1 MNMFSR
7 ILSTLF
13 KKDELRHNYA
23 HRNLKSTSNISTG
36 KIAIAR
42 DFAIVLQDN
51 GWELKLIG
59 HNPNFRQLSGMTQNQ
74 FVKLTAGFDGYMAL
88 TDDGRIITGPKARE
102 FECGFEIESLHGV
115 RDVVGCEGH
124 TVALHYD
131 GRVTCIDEP
140 GGYEG
145 PDKFAREV
153 ERWNGIIQV
162 ACGFDFVAGLKSDG
176 TLISVGRHYR
186 CPTWQGIVQFDAF
199 NCYYGNCYTIA
210 LLNNGAVKADYTDEV
225 DYWRNVTNVSVGNNG
240 YTVGLKSDGTAY
252 ALGNDDFVREVQ
264 SWHNIVEIECKF
276 NHAVAILADGT
287 IKYAG
292 F

>member
-1 MNMFSR
+1 MFSR

-51 GWELKLIG
+51 GRELKLIG

-74 FVKLTAGFDGYMAL
+74 FVKLAAGFDGYMAL

-102 FECGFEIESLHGV
+102 FECGFEIESLQGV

-153 ERWNGIIQV
+153 ERWIGITQV

-176 TLISVGRHYR
+176 TLISVGCHYH
-186 CPTWQGIVQFDAF
+186 CPNWQGVVQFDAF
-199 NCYYGNCYTIA
+199 NCYYGNCYTVA
-210 LLNNGAVKADYTDEV
+210 LLNNGKVIADYTDEV
-225 DYWRNVTNVSVGNNG
+225 DSWRNVTKVCVGHNG
-240 YTVGLKSDGTAY
+240 YTVGLKSNGTAY

-264 SWHNIVEIECKF
+264 SWYNIVEIDCKF

>member
-1 MNMFSR
+1 
-7 ILSTLF
+7 
-13 KKDELRHNYA
+13 
-23 HRNLKSTSNISTG
+23 
-36 KIAIAR
+36 
-42 DFAIVLQDN
+42 
-51 GWELKLIG
+51 
-59 HNPNFRQLSGMTQNQ
+59 
-74 FVKLTAGFDGYMAL
+74 MAL

-145 PDKFAREV
+145 ADKFAREV
-153 ERWNGIIQV
+153 ERWIGITQV

-176 TLISVGRHYR
+176 TLISVGCHYH
-186 CPTWQGIVQFDAF
+186 CPNWQGVVQFDAF
-199 NCYYGNCYTIA
+199 NCYYGNCYTVA
-210 LLNNGAVKADYTDEV
+210 LLNNGKVIADYTDEV
-225 DYWRNVTNVSVGNNG
+225 DSWRNVTKVCVGNNG
-240 YTVGLKSDGTAY
+240 YTVGLKSNGTAY

-264 SWHNIVEIECKF
+264 SWHNIIEIECKF

>member
-1 MNMFSR
+1 MFSR

-51 GWELKLIG
+51 GRELKLIG

-74 FVKLTAGFDGYMAL
+74 FVKLAAGFDGYMAL

-102 FECGFEIESLHGV
+102 FECGFEIESLQGV

-153 ERWNGIIQV
+153 ERWIGITQV

-176 TLISVGRHYR
+176 TLISVGCHYH
-186 CPTWQGIVQFDAF
+186 CPNWQGVVQFDAF
-199 NCYYGNCYTIA
+199 NCYYGNCNTVA
-210 LLNNGAVKADYTDEV
+210 LLNNGKVIADYTDEV
-225 DYWRNVTNVSVGNNG
+225 DSWRNVTKVCVGNNG
-240 YTVGLKSDGTAY
+240 YTVGLKSNGTAY

-264 SWHNIVEIECKF
+264 SWYNIVEIDCKF

>member
-51 GWELKLIG
+51 GRELKLIG

-74 FVKLTAGFDGYMAL
+74 FVKLAAGFDGYMAL

-102 FECGFEIESLHGV
+102 FECGFEIESLQGV

-153 ERWNGIIQV
+153 ERWIGITQV

-176 TLISVGRHYR
+176 TLISVGCHYH
-186 CPTWQGIVQFDAF
+186 CPNWQGVVQFDAF
-199 NCYYGNCYTIA
+199 NCYYGNCYTVA
-210 LLNNGAVKADYTDEV
+210 LLNNSKVIADYTDEV
-225 DYWRNVTNVSVGNNG
+225 DSWRNVTKVCVGNNG
-240 YTVGLKSDGTAY
+240 YTVGLKSNGTAY

-264 SWHNIVEIECKF
+264 SWYNIVEIDCKF

>member
-51 GWELKLIG
+51 GRELKLIG

-74 FVKLTAGFDGYMAL
+74 FVKLAAGFDGYMAL

-102 FECGFEIESLHGV
+102 FECGFEIESLQGV

-153 ERWNGIIQV
+153 ERWIGITQV

-176 TLISVGRHYR
+176 TLISVGCHYH
-186 CPTWQGIVQFDAF
+186 CPNWQGVVQFDAF
-199 NCYYGNCYTIA
+199 NCYYGNCDTVA
-210 LLNNGAVKADYTDEV
+210 LLNNGKVIADYTDEV
-225 DYWRNVTNVSVGNNG
+225 DSWRNVTKVCVGNNG
-240 YTVGLKSDGTAY
+240 YTVGLKSNGTAY

-264 SWHNIVEIECKF
+264 SWYNIVEIDCKF

>member
-1 MNMFSR
+1 MNMFRR
-7 ILSTLF
+7 ILSNLF
-13 KKDELRHNYA
+13 KKDEFRRNYA

-59 HNPNFRQLSGMTQNQ
+59 HNPNFRPLRITQNQ
-74 FVKLTAGFDGYMAL
+74 FVKLAAGFDGYMAL

-102 FECGFEIESLHGV
+102 FECGFEIELLHSV
-115 RDVVGCEGH
+115 QDVVGCEGH

-145 PDKFAREV
+145 PDRFAREV
-153 ERWNGIIQV
+153 ERWNRIIQV

-176 TLISVGRHYR
+176 TLISAGRHYR
-186 CPTWQGIVQFDAF
+186 CPNWQGVVQFDAF

-210 LLNNGAVKADYTDEV
+210 LLNNGTVKADYTDEV
-225 DYWRNVTNVSVGNNG
+225 DNWRNVIKVCVGNG
-240 YTVGLKSDGTAY
+240 YAVGLKSDMTAY

-264 SWHNIVEIECKF
+264 SWYNIVEIECKF

-287 IKYAG
+287 IKYTG

>member
-1 MNMFSR
+1 MFRR

-13 KKDELRHNYA
+13 KQDELRHSYA
-23 HRNLKSTSNISTG
+23 HRNLKSTSNISAG

-51 GWELKLIG
+51 DWELKLIG
-59 HNPNFRQLSGMTQNQ
+59 HNPNFRQLSGITQNQ
-74 FVKLTAGFDGYMAL
+74 FVKLAAGFDGYMAL
-88 TDDGRIITGPKARE
+88 TDDGCIITGPKARE
-102 FECGFEIESLHGV
+102 FECGFEIESLQGV

-153 ERWNGIIQV
+153 ERWIGITQV

-176 TLISVGRHYR
+176 TLISVGCHYH
-186 CPTWQGIVQFDAF
+186 CPNWQGVVQFDAF
-199 NCYYGNCYTIA
+199 NCYYGNCYTVA
-210 LLNNGAVKADYTDEV
+210 LLNNGKVIADYTDEV
-225 DYWRNVTNVSVGNNG
+225 DSWRNVTKVCVGNNG
-240 YTVGLKSDGTAY
+240 YTVGLKSNGTAY

-264 SWHNIVEIECKF
+264 SWYNIVEIDCKF

>member
-1 MNMFSR
+1 MNMSRR
-7 ILSTLF
+7 ILSTLS
-13 KKDELRHNYA
+13 KKDELRYNYT
-23 HRNLKSTSNISTG
+23 HRNLKYTSNISAG
-36 KIAIAR
+36 KIAIVR

-59 HNPNFRQLSGMTQNQ
+59 HNPNSRQLCGTTQSK
-74 FVKLTAGFDGYMAL
+74 FVKLTAGFDGYMGL
-88 TDDGRIITGPKARE
+88 TDDVRIITDPKARE
-102 FECGFEIESLHGV
+102 FECGFEIESLYGV
-115 RDVVGCEGH
+115 VDVVGCEGH

-131 GRVTCIDEP
+131 GHVTCIDEP
-140 GGYEG
+140 SGYEG

-210 LLNNGAVKADYTDEV
+210 LLNNGAVKADYTDKV
-225 DYWRNVTNVSVGNNG
+225 YSWRNVTKVCVGNNG

-252 ALGNDDFVREVQ
+252 ALGNDNFVREVQ

-276 NHAVAILADGT
+276 NFAVAILADGT

>member
-1 MNMFSR
+1 MFSR

-51 GWELKLIG
+51 GRELKLIG

-74 FVKLTAGFDGYMAL
+74 FVKLAAGFDGYMAL

-102 FECGFEIESLHGV
+102 FECGFVIESLQGV

-131 GRVTCIDEP
+131 GRVTCIDEQ

-153 ERWNGIIQV
+153 ERWIGITQV

-176 TLISVGRHYR
+176 TLISVGCHYH
-186 CPTWQGIVQFDAF
+186 CPNWQGVVQFDAF
-199 NCYYGNCYTIA
+199 NCYYGNCYTVA
-210 LLNNGAVKADYTDEV
+210 LLNNGKVIADYTDEV
-225 DYWRNVTNVSVGNNG
+225 DSWRNVTKVCVGNNG
-240 YTVGLKSDGTAY
+240 YTVGLKSNGTAY

-264 SWHNIVEIECKF
+264 SWHNIIEVECKF

-287 IKYAG
+287 IKYTG

>member
-1 MNMFSR
+1 MFSR

-51 GWELKLIG
+51 GRELKLIG

-74 FVKLTAGFDGYMAL
+74 FVKLAAGFDGYMAL

-102 FECGFEIESLHGV
+102 FECGFEIESLQGV

-153 ERWNGIIQV
+153 ERWIGITQV

-176 TLISVGRHYR
+176 TLISVGCHYH
-186 CPTWQGIVQFDAF
+186 CPNWQGVVQFDAF
-199 NCYYGNCYTIA
+199 NCYYGNCYTVA
-210 LLNNGAVKADYTDEV
+210 LLNNGKVIADYTDEV
-225 DYWRNVTNVSVGNNG
+225 DSWRNVTKVCVGNNG
-240 YTVGLKSDGTAY
+240 YTVGLKSNGTAY

-264 SWHNIVEIECKF
+264 SWYNIVEIDCKF

-287 IKYAG
+287 IKYTG

>member
-1 MNMFSR
+1 MFSR

-51 GWELKLIG
+51 GRELKLIG

-74 FVKLTAGFDGYMAL
+74 FVKLAAGFDGYMAL

-102 FECGFEIESLHGV
+102 FECGFVIESLQGV

-153 ERWNGIIQV
+153 ERWIGITQV

-176 TLISVGRHYR
+176 TLISVGCHYH
-186 CPTWQGIVQFDAF
+186 CPNWQGVVQFDAF
-199 NCYYGNCYTIA
+199 NCYYGNCYTVA
-210 LLNNGAVKADYTDEV
+210 LLNNGKVIADYTDEV
-225 DYWRNVTNVSVGNNG
+225 DSWRNVTKVCVGNNG
-240 YTVGLKSDGTAY
+240 YTVGLKSNGTAY

-264 SWHNIVEIECKF
+264 SWYNIVEIDCKF
-276 NHAVAILADGT
+276 NHTVAILADGT

>member
-51 GWELKLIG
+51 GRELKLIG

-74 FVKLTAGFDGYMAL
+74 FVKLAAGFDGYMAL

-102 FECGFEIESLHGV
+102 FECGFVIESLQGV

-153 ERWNGIIQV
+153 ERWIGITQV

-176 TLISVGRHYR
+176 TLISVGCHYH
-186 CPTWQGIVQFDAF
+186 CPNWQGVVQFDAF
-199 NCYYGNCYTIA
+199 NCYYGNCYTVA
-210 LLNNGAVKADYTDEV
+210 LLNNGKVIADYTDEV
-225 DYWRNVTNVSVGNNG
+225 DSWRNVTKVCVGNNG
-240 YTVGLKSDGTAY
+240 YTVGLKSNGTAY

-264 SWHNIVEIECKF
+264 SWYNIVEIDCKF
-276 NHAVAILADGT
+276 NHTVAILADGT

>member
-1 MNMFSR
+1 MFSR

-51 GWELKLIG
+51 GRELKLIG

-74 FVKLTAGFDGYMAL
+74 FVKLAAGFDGYMAL

-102 FECGFEIESLHGV
+102 FECGFEIESLQGV

-153 ERWNGIIQV
+153 ERWIGITQV

-176 TLISVGRHYR
+176 TLISVGCHYH
-186 CPTWQGIVQFDAF
+186 CPNWQGVVQFDAF
-199 NCYYGNCYTIA
+199 NCYYGNCDTVA
-210 LLNNGAVKADYTDEV
+210 LLNNGKVIADYTDEV
-225 DYWRNVTNVSVGNNG
+225 DSWRNVTKVCVGNNG
-240 YTVGLKSDGTAY
+240 YTVGLKSNGTAY

-264 SWHNIVEIECKF
+264 SWYNIVEIDCKF